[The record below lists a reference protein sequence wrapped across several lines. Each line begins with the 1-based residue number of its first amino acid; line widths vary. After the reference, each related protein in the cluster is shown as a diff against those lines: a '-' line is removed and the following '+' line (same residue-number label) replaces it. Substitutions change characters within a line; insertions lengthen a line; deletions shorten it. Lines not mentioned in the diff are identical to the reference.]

1 MRFRLILTALT
12 LAMAVGISAPG
23 IAHEAAKGRNG
34 GLRVDAGRYHTELVV
49 DGSTSVVLYLSDVD
63 DKPISATGFAAN
75 AILIVDGKTQRFPLS
90 PSEGS
95 KLVGTAP
102 VAIKPGVKGAVQL
115 TAPDGTTAQ
124 AKF

>member
-1 MRFRLILTALT
+1 MSIRHILAALA
-12 LAMAVGISAPG
+12 LALAVGVSAPAV
-23 IAHEAAKGRNG
+23 AHEAAKGPNG
-34 GLRVDAGRYHTELVV
+34 GLRVDAGKYHTELVV
-49 DGSTSVVLYLSDVD
+49 DGSTTVALYLSDAD
-63 DKPISATGFAAN
+63 DKPIAATGFSAN
-75 AILIVDGKTQRFPLS
+75 AILIVDGKTQRFPLA

-102 VAIKPGVKGAVQL
+102 VAVKSGVKGAVQL